1 MQIEKMKTWTKF
13 QLMQPLGRSCK
24 SIGFG
29 LLFGMMPIL
38 ITWLV
43 LSLLGLFT
51 TQYPIALAHGDVL
64 MVATSL
70 AGPAMIAIYRKRDPE
85 TIGQPEIVGTLGII
99 LILICA
105 VAFAVINTAIL
116 STELLAS
123 KLTMKMDVVRLSWFL
138 LAVSTVYALYVEFH
152 GARSE
157 SLQVY
162 RDLYTREQRGIE
174 EKLNFPGGAR

>member
-1 MQIEKMKTWTKF
+1 MQIEEIWTWARF
-13 QLMQPLGRSCK
+13 QVVQPLGRSSK

-43 LSLLGLFT
+43 LSLFGLFA
-51 TQYPIALAHGDVL
+51 TQYTIALAHGDVL

-70 AGPAMIAIYRKRDPE
+70 AGPAMIAIYKKRDPE
-85 TIGQPEIVGTLGII
+85 TIGQPDIVGTLGII
-99 LILICA
+99 LMLICA

-123 KLTMKMDVVRLSWFL
+123 KLTMKMDVMRLSWVL
-138 LAVSTVYALYVEFH
+138 LAVSTIYSLYVEFH

-174 EKLNFPGGAR
+174 EKLDFPGGAR